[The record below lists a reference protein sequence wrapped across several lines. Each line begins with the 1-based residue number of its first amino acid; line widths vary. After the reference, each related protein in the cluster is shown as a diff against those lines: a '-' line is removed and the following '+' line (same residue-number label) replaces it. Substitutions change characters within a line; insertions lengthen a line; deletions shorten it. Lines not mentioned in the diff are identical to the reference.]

1 MTPDD
6 RLKIELFAANYRD
19 AIVQDDFDAQA
30 SLLDY
35 ANTLPGSTERVLE
48 IHAELEADAESAE
61 LRRIATAVEKHI
73 PSGTVMT
80 AQRGPI
86 TVGQVATALLRELP
100 GGWDK
105 EKQAIN
111 DELCKSTEPLPT
123 EMGLYRLMSW
133 FKQHHGEVP
142 ESYAEAFQGVA
153 QTLLMRQN
161 SNDQQYALAARL
173 AKSKA
178 EEPK

>member
-6 RLKIELFAANYRD
+6 RLKLELFAANYRD

-111 DELCKSTEPLPT
+111 DSLKARTEPLP
-123 EMGLYRLMSW
+123 EAMGLLDVTAW
-133 FKQHHGEVP
+133 LVKEFGTVP
-142 ESYAEAFQGVA
+142 DGYPKLFRQVA
-153 QTLLMRQN
+153 HKLRSRQN
-161 SNDQQYALAARL
+161 SDAEQYQLAARRGV
-173 AKSKA
+173 AKS